1 MSFSTNIRAV
11 ARIVTAHQQREG
23 AGFLVRR
30 PFPTQG
36 FDQLDPFLMLDEVGP
51 VTYAPGEAIGA
62 PDHPHRGFETV
73 SYILSG
79 GKLHEDSTGKTQLI
93 GPGDVQWMTAGAGI
107 VHSELPGPDFKAAG
121 GLAHGFQIWVNL
133 PTRCKFAEP
142 GYQYLQAGQIPK
154 VQSPDG
160 LIEVRVV
167 AGEAFGTKSA
177 IGTQTPIWL
186 QDWQVSSGASAEI
199 EIDAGFNVA
208 AYVFEGAVCFG
219 ADKTATERGQLAV
232 MGPGMNLQVHASPGD
247 GGGRFLLL
255 AGEPLNEPVA
265 RYGPF
270 VMNTQEELVT
280 AVEDYQTGRMGRISR
295 G

>member
-1 MSFSTNIRAV
+1 MGEPTH
-11 ARIVTAHQQREG
+11 AR
-23 AGFLVRR
+23 
-30 PFPTQG
+30 
-36 FDQLDPFLMLDEVGP
+36 
-51 VTYAPGEAIGA
+51 
-62 PDHPHRGFETV
+62 
-73 SYILSG
+73 
-79 GKLHEDSTGKTQLI
+79 
-93 GPGDVQWMTAGAGI
+93 
-107 VHSELPGPDFKAAG
+107 
-121 GLAHGFQIWVNL
+121 
-133 PTRCKFAEP
+133 KFAEP

-154 VQSPDG
+154 AQSPDG

-208 AYVFEGAVCFG
+208 AYVFEGTVCFG
-219 ADKTATERGQLAV
+219 ADKTAEQGQLAV
-232 MGPGMNLQVHASPGD
+232 MGPGMTLQVHASPGD

-280 AVEDYQTGRMGRISR
+280 AVEDYQTGSRISR